1 MNELPAEIK
10 DFTHEQVLNLK
21 EKVKQE
27 CIIADI
33 VFKWAELYETKIK
46 DEKYLDD
53 LFQQDRERA
62 INKVYNMV
70 NVYDPQAHFFIL
82 SHSKILTPA
91 LYKMV
96 GIKFLE
102 MDFRDMLEDI
112 KSKFLV
118 HLDLL
123 RSGKDE
129 VLSPEELK
137 NYLFKKS

>member
-27 CIIADI
+27 CILDDI

-46 DEKYLDD
+46 DKKYLDD
-53 LFQQDRERA
+53 LYQEDRERA
-62 INKVYNMV
+62 IDNIYFRVEP
-70 NVYDPQAHFFIL
+70 YDPQSDFFIL